1 MPHHPHAHR
10 RLSLQLLVSTG
21 SMAAACALAQEQEQ
35 ERIPYYIG
43 VSQSFTHD
51 SNVYRTS
58 TNEVT
63 ETISS
68 TGVLVGIDQ
77 HLGRQR
83 VFADAEAQVNRHR
96 NDSGLNNKS
105 YALTA
110 GLDWETIEFLSGAL
124 RYSTRNSLT
133 DFGTTGGTP
142 IVSDQVTQQFSASAR
157 YGLASYLALDGG
169 YEHRKLT
176 YKNPVL
182 SNRNYSQDAVNTG
195 LRWIGSRLTLG
206 LGVRATKGRTP
217 EFDDAPPFADELKRR
232 DVDLLATWKPSG
244 FSTLNARLSAT
255 KETHTL
261 APTAELSETTGALT
275 WDYRATGKLS
285 LNASASRDTGTETTF
300 IGTAPDGTTALPV
313 DNNRLT
319 NSVGLSARYEL
330 TGKSF
335 LTGAIR
341 QRNGTLTN
349 SDKDSVKSYSLRL
362 DYSPTR
368 TVSLNCSVAR
378 ETRSIAGA
386 TAYSATLTGCAGELS
401 LR

>member
-1 MPHHPHAHR
+1 MPHPPHAHR

-21 SMAAACALAQEQEQ
+21 SMAAACALAQEQ

-58 TNEVT
+58 TNEVS
-63 ETISS
+63 ETISG
-68 TGVLVGIDQ
+68 TGVLLGMDQ

-83 VFADAEAQVNRHR
+83 VFADAEAQVNRYR

-133 DFGTTGGTP
+133 DFGSTGGAP
-142 IVSDQVTQQFSASAR
+142 IVSDQVTQQFSATAR
-157 YGLASYLALDGG
+157 YGLASYLSLDGG

-206 LGVRATKGRTP
+206 IGVRATKGRTP

-232 DVDLLATWKPSG
+232 DVDLFATWTPSG

-261 APTAELSETTGALT
+261 ASNAELSETTGSLT
-275 WDYRATGKLS
+275 CDYRATGKLS
-285 LNASASRDTGTETTF
+285 INANASRDTGTETTF

-313 DNNRLT
+313 DNSRLT
-319 NSVGLSARYEL
+319 TSAALSARYEL
-330 TGKSF
+330 TGKTF
-335 LTGAIR
+335 VTGSIN
-341 QRNGTLTN
+341 QRKGTLGN
-349 SDKDSVKSYSLRL
+349 ASKDSVKGYALRL
-362 DYSPTR
+362 NYLPTR

-386 TAYSATLTGCAGELS
+386 TAYSATITGCGGELS